1 MRGLMATHAAER
13 GSRLEKE
20 DPREQGE
27 IPRKRDDSEDH
38 QQDPYHPAPGQR

>member
-1 MRGLMATHAAER
+1 MGIDGDSRRRARRPPER
-13 GSRLEKE
+13 R
-20 DPREQGE
+20 PARAGE